1 MIGMPKMP
9 QRYGALVQTQK
20 DPIFLSITPKMCK
33 IYMKSK
39 IKLLELLIGP
49 LRRGL

>member
-20 DPIFLSITPKMCK
+20 DPIFLSIRPKIFK
-33 IYMKSK
+33 IFMKSK